1 MAKPW
6 HVLYNERRNTRREE
20 SETVRP
26 QSAPL
31 SLGLPA
37 RPLST
42 CPPSPPPR
50 KDKAFGVRRSRTN
63 DQMIIIESLP
73 ALHSHADG
81 KSTVISHWSTL
92 LVVLAIWQN
101 CHFLSLRPFC
111 PCPWGPIPSLQVTLF
126 PKFFSRPLNNHR
138 RVIADQPA
146 SHAFHSLR
154 SSVFAEIGRR
164 PPQRLFCVIADAFGG
179 FLSALVC

>member
-6 HVLYNERRNTRREE
+6 HVLYNERRNTRREK

-31 SLGLPA
+31 SLGLA
-37 RPLST
+37 RAPLIHVSALAT
-42 CPPSPPPR
+42 TPKGQSVWRPSLTNERP
-50 KDKAFGVRRSRTN
+50 DDCLLSNRSQPCT
-63 DQMIIIESLP
+63 P
-73 ALHSHADG
+73 HADG
-81 KSTVISHWSTL
+81 KSTVISYWSTL
-92 LVVLAIWQN
+92 LVVLAVWQN

-138 RVIADQPA
+138 RVIADHPA
-146 SHAFHSLR
+146 SHDCLR
-154 SSVFAEIGRR
+154 SAHPSL
-164 PPQRLFCVIADAFGG
+164 PK
-179 FLSALVC
+179 